1 MLFTTVLFL
10 VITTSLFSA
19 ASIPTPNH
27 GRSFQQCFY
36 SHYSNNHT
44 QVVIPRNSPLYS
56 PLLNSSIR
64 NNRFVNSSSFDSW
77 SKPEFI
83 VTPTRESHIQ
93 ATIICAKRSG
103 FQVRTRSGGHD
114 YEGLSYSSSTH
125 QKFVLVD
132 LSNFRSIEVDIE
144 NEIAWVET
152 GATLG
157 ELYYR
162 IAEKSRV
169 HGFPAGSCPTVGVG
183 GHFSGGGFGTI
194 FRKYGLAADR
204 VMDARIVDANG
215 EIMDRNS
222 MGEDLFWA
230 IRGGGG
236 ASFGVILAWKVELVP
251 VPEIVTIFSVSRIA
265 EQGGVQ
271 VFQKWQNVSHNLPKE
286 LFLHAVIKPNNG
298 TIQFVFVGLFLGRV
312 KELLPLMEERFP
324 ELGLAAESSQEVSWI
339 QSVMY
344 FAGFAVNNISL
355 KALLNRTSTFDGF
368 FKAKSDYAREPISG
382 LGLEG
387 LFKRVLE
394 QESSMLILTPYGGR
408 TGEIPDS
415 ETPFPHRRGYIYMI
429 QYIVTWD
436 TEEET
441 SLHMRWIR
449 ELYEY
454 MAPYVSKAPRAAYY
468 NYRDLDL
475 GRNGKNDDS
484 YERARIWGLKY
495 FNGNFDRLVR
505 VKTAVDP
512 SNFFWNEQSIP
523 VLAPH

>member
-1 MLFTTVLFL
+1 
-10 VITTSLFSA
+10 
-19 ASIPTPNH
+19 
-27 GRSFQQCFY
+27 
-36 SHYSNNHT
+36 
-44 QVVIPRNSPLYS
+44 
-56 PLLNSSIR
+56 
-64 NNRFVNSSSFDSW
+64 
-77 SKPEFI
+77 
-83 VTPTRESHIQ
+83 
-93 ATIICAKRSG
+93 
-103 FQVRTRSGGHD
+103 
-114 YEGLSYSSSTH
+114 
-125 QKFVLVD
+125 
-132 LSNFRSIEVDIE
+132 
-144 NEIAWVET
+144 
-152 GATLG
+152 
-157 ELYYR
+157 
-162 IAEKSRV
+162 
-169 HGFPAGSCPTVGVG
+169 
-183 GHFSGGGFGTI
+183 
-194 FRKYGLAADR
+194 
-204 VMDARIVDANG
+204 
-215 EIMDRNS
+215 
-222 MGEDLFWA
+222 
-230 IRGGGG
+230 
-236 ASFGVILAWKVELVP
+236 
-251 VPEIVTIFSVSRIA
+251 
-265 EQGGVQ
+265 
-271 VFQKWQNVSHNLPKE
+271 
-286 LFLHAVIKPNNG
+286 
-298 TIQFVFVGLFLGRV
+298 
-312 KELLPLMEERFP
+312 MEERFP

-475 GRNGKNDDS
+475 GRN
-484 YERARIWGLKY
+484 ERARIWGLKY

>member
-169 HGFPAGSCPTVGVG
+169 HGFPAGSCPTVG
-183 GHFSGGGFGTI
+183 TI

-251 VPEIVTIFSVSRIA
+251 VPEIVTIFR
-265 EQGGVQ
+265 
-271 VFQKWQNVSHNLPKE
+271 
-286 LFLHAVIKPNNG
+286 
-298 TIQFVFVGLFLGRV
+298 
-312 KELLPLMEERFP
+312 
-324 ELGLAAESSQEVSWI
+324 
-339 QSVMY
+339 
-344 FAGFAVNNISL
+344 FAVNNISL

>member
-10 VITTSLFSA
+10 VITTSLSSA
-19 ASIPTPNH
+19 ALIPTPNH

-36 SHYSNNHT
+36 SHHSNNHT

-64 NNRFVNSSSFDSW
+64 NNRFLNSSYHSL

-83 VTPTRESHIQ
+83 VNPTRESHIQ
-93 ATIICAKRSG
+93 ATIICVKRSG

-144 NEIAWVET
+144 NETAWVET

-251 VPEIVTIFSVSRIA
+251 VPEIVTIFSVSRIV

-271 VFQKWQNVSHNLPKE
+271 VFQKWQNVSHNLPKK

-344 FAGFAVNNISL
+344 FAGFAVNNISS

-368 FKAKSDYAREPISG
+368 FKAKSDYTSEPISG

-408 TGEIPDS
+408 MGEIPDS
-415 ETPFPHRRGYIYMI
+415 ETPFPHRRGYIYKI

-523 VLAPH
+523 VLASH

>member
-36 SHYSNNHT
+36 SCYSNNHT
-44 QVVIPRNSPLYS
+44 QVVIARNSPLYS

-64 NNRFVNSSSFDSW
+64 NNRFLNSSSFDLW

-125 QKFVLVD
+125 QKFVLVV

-144 NEIAWVET
+144 NETAWVET

-157 ELYYR
+157 QLYYR

-169 HGFPAGSCPTVGVG
+169 YGFPAGSCPTV
-183 GHFSGGGFGTI
+183 GTI

-204 VMDARIVDANG
+204 VMDARMVDANG

-251 VPEIVTIFSVSRIA
+251 VPEIVTIFR
-265 EQGGVQ
+265 
-271 VFQKWQNVSHNLPKE
+271 
-286 LFLHAVIKPNNG
+286 
-298 TIQFVFVGLFLGRV
+298 
-312 KELLPLMEERFP
+312 
-324 ELGLAAESSQEVSWI
+324 
-339 QSVMY
+339 
-344 FAGFAVNNISL
+344 FAVNNISL

-408 TGEIPDS
+408 MGEIPDS
-415 ETPFPHRRGYIYMI
+415 ETPFPHRRGYIYKI